1 MRSITETAAPVRK
14 SALDS
19 SGRLAGSKSGA
30 VRRFATM
37 MLAPLLLT
45 AVLVACGEDASV
57 PSSEALPPGVSPAV
71 DVETES
77 EAEFQ
82 KGAEIPVPAGDP
94 ILTISG
100 DLRSKNADN
109 TLVLDLEALGK
120 LGSVSY
126 VTTPPGASKEVRYTG
141 VLLTTILRVAGNPQ
155 AVAITPTAGNG
166 RDARI
171 PIQSILDQPVML
183 AFEADG
189 KPLEGGDAPLLIVFP
204 YEALDDPAAAA
215 EMSIGG
221 VVQLIID

>member
-1 MRSITETAAPVRK
+1 MRFNLSLPTDFR
-14 SALDS
+14 
-19 SGRLAGSKSGA
+19 SGRPQSYLPPDGRRLAAGQ
-30 VRRFATM
+30 RFA
-37 MLAPLLLT
+37 LALIAPLLLAT
-45 AVLVACGEDASV
+45 GLVACGKDASE
-57 PSSEALPPGVSPAV
+57 PAAEALPPGVSPAV
-71 DVETES
+71 AVDTES

-94 ILTISG
+94 VLIISG
-100 DLRSKNADN
+100 DLRSKNADD

-126 VTTPPGASKEVRYTG
+126 STVPPGASKEVRYTG
-141 VLLTTILRVAGNPQ
+141 VLLTTILRVAGNTQ
-155 AVAITPTAGNG
+155 AVAITPTAGDG

-171 PIQSILDQPVML
+171 PIQSILDKPVML

-189 KPLEGGDAPLLIVFP
+189 KPLEGEDAPLLIVFP